1 MLLAKGRSLP
11 SGWQLPKD
19 VVAHDGC
26 ENSSTS
32 VPGLRGRFQPQVGLG
47 HRLDWDDVKV
57 AAQLKSRLLSWA
69 DDYENGTAGM
79 SEDEFVAEGHELAR
93 LLSEE
98 LGWEVAYEE

>member
-32 VPGLRGRFQPQVGLG
+32 VPGLRGRFHNLVAWASAGL
-47 HRLDWDDVKV
+47 DDVKV
-57 AAQLKSRLLSWA
+57 TAQLKSRLLSWA

>member
-1 MLLAKGRSLP
+1 MTVARIRARLFPDYGEGSTIWLPGR
-11 SGWQLPKD
+11 
-19 VVAHDGC
+19 
-26 ENSSTS
+26 
-32 VPGLRGRFQPQVGLG
+32 
-47 HRLDWDDVKV
+47 RLDWDDVKV
-57 AAQLKSRLLSWA
+57 TAQLKSRLLSWA